1 MTAALT
7 ADTSVTVAASTSSL
21 PAHDVAYAAFEGR
34 ELRLVDHVLLETY
47 SVLTRLPEIRLPQE
61 LAAELLRR
69 RFPAAVLSL
78 PTGERARLVDRR
90 VTATPRGGARAAA
103 PRGGP
108 GPVRAGWPSRHL
120 CAPPRAAGATL
131 RQPEDL
137 GQRQREAGQQRR
149 AQLLGLGDLER
160 DVEAP

>member
-21 PAHDVAYAAFEGR
+21 PAHDVAYAALEGR
-34 ELRLVDHVLLETY
+34 ELRLVDHVFLETY

-78 PTGERARLVDRR
+78 PTGQRARLVDRLA
-90 VTATPRGGARAAA
+90 TAGVARGAVYDGLIAATAAHYGARIL
-103 PRGGP
+103 
-108 GPVRAGWPSRHL
+108 SL
-120 CAPPRAAGATL
+120 DQRAARTYEALGAQF
-131 RQPEDL
+131 R
-137 GQRQREAGQQRR
+137 
-149 AQLLGLGDLER
+149 LL
-160 DVEAP
+160 